1 VRTRPTLTWTTAGTT
16 LPSTTLPSTTSLDE
30 VVRVVGEGRV
40 AVLSGAGL
48 STESGIPDYR
58 GPSGK
63 LHRHTPMTYQEFL
76 DSVDARR
83 RYWARSYLG
92 WTTIARARPNDG
104 HRAVA
109 ALREAGHLSA
119 VITQNVDGLHH
130 AAGTS
135 DAVEL
140 HGSLNRVICLDCRR
154 SSAREDL
161 DLLLRAANPDFGEPR
176 SSEPRSSGP
185 GSGEPGSG
193 EPGSGEPGSGT
204 ASAATRINPDGDVE
218 LAEDAVRDFRLVG
231 CTACG
236 SDLLKPDVVFF
247 GENVP
252 SPRVSWCYRLVD
264 EANAVL
270 VLGSSLTVMSG
281 LRFVRR
287 AAKAGKPVLIVN
299 QGPTRGDNHAAVRVE
314 LPLGQALTTLAARL
328 GCAPSGSSRI
338 PG

>member
-1 VRTRPTLTWTTAGTT
+1 MSP
-16 LPSTTLPSTTSLDE
+16 PSTTSLDE
-30 VVRVVGEGRV
+30 VVRVVGDGRV

-58 GPSGK
+58 GPSGR
-63 LHRHTPMTYQEFL
+63 LHRHTPMTYQEF
-76 DSVDARR
+76 VGNAHARR
-83 RYWARSYLG
+83 RYWARSHLG
-92 WTTIARARPNDG
+92 WPTIARARPNDG

-109 ALREAGHLSA
+109 ALREGGYLSA

-140 HGSLNRVICLDCRR
+140 HGSLHRVICLDCRQ
-154 SSAREDL
+154 SSSREDL
-161 DLLLRAANPDFGEPR
+161 DLRLRAANAGFGD
-176 SSEPRSSGP
+176 S
-185 GSGEPGSG
+185 GSGRSGSG
-193 EPGSGEPGSGT
+193 DSGFSGSAGT
-204 ASAATRINPDGDVE
+204 VTRINPDGDVE
-218 LAEDAVRDFRLVG
+218 LAEDAVRGFRIAG

-236 SDLLKPDVVFF
+236 SELLKPDVVFF

-252 SPRVSWCYRLVD
+252 PPRVQRCYRLVD
-264 EANAVL
+264 EAKAVL

-299 QGPTRGDNHAAVRVE
+299 QGPTRGDTHAAVRVE
-314 LPLGQALTTLAARL
+314 LPLAPALTDLAARL
-328 GCAPSGSSRI
+328 GSPAVDSGVE
-338 PG
+338 G